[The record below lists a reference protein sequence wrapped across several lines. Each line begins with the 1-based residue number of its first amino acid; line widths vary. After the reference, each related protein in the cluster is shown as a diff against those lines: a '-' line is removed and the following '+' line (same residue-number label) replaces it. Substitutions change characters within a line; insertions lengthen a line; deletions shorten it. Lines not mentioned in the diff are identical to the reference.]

1 MTNNYREKV
10 DKDYCKICNLSK
22 DEVDVKLLEVDHI
35 NRNRKDNRISN
46 LQVLCK
52 FCHMIKSRFENKKE
66 LYLWKYFE
74 KASNKKSFQDKVKV
88 ISFEWINSITL
99 PSINLDFYS
108 FVEDSEIKRIVED
121 RSSLNVDTH
130 QDIQLEIDRG
140 KEALERADKS
150 AKLLDKA
157 KIEERIR
164 VLEAISNYI
173 NDVAKIKSTIRESFD
188 ELQEKSDYD

>member
-35 NRNRKDNRISN
+35 NRNRKDNSKSN
-46 LQVLCK
+46 LRVLCK
-52 FCHMIKSRFENKKE
+52 FCHM
-66 LYLWKYFE
+66 

-88 ISFEWINSITL
+88 ISVEWINSITL